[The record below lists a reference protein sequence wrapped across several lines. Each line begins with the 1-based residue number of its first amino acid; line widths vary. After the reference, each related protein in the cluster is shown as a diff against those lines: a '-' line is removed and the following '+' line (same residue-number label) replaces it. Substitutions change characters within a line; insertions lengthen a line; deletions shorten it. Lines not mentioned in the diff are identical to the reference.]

1 MPLYDISGIAT
12 SSSSASASAQIRIN
26 VSGFVSGSGDLID
39 ASLMKIAGVS
49 IGSGDISGVLY
60 REVGISG
67 SIWGSGSL
75 NTSIPEPIY
84 GIAVVTAYM
93 DIIHVP
99 FPICELSTI
108 STVFRWGHVFTVG
121 DLELNLQDS
130 CGNPFTPVSIS
141 YTLYQMQQ
149 GNTLKQIGPSGRIPV
164 SSKVGNFY
172 VTGTA
177 GECGQPGLWVVRW
190 SYQKTFSS
198 SIIEEDCFFQV
209 VDSVSCPIPGD
220 NLARCCK
227 YGWDDN

>member
-39 ASLMKIAGVS
+39 ASLIEIAGVS
-49 IGSGDISGVLY
+49 IGSGDISGGLH

-67 SIWGSGSL
+67 SSWGSSAL
-75 NTSIPEPIY
+75 NLSIPEPIY

-93 DIIHVP
+93 DVIHVP
-99 FPICELSTI
+99 LPICELTTI
-108 STVFRWGHVFTVG
+108 STIFRWGHVFTLG
-121 DLELNLQDS
+121 DLEFSLQDS
-130 CGNPFTPVSIS
+130 CGNPFTPVSVS

-149 GNTLKQIGPSGRIPV
+149 GDTLKQIGPSGRIPA
-164 SSKVGNFY
+164 SYKVGCFY

-177 GECGQPGLWVVRW
+177 GECGQPGLWAVCW
-190 SYQKTFSS
+190 KYQRTFSS
-198 SIIEEDCFFQV
+198 SIIEEEHYFQV